1 MRSVANFSLMIEI
14 DSAAL
19 QAAKRAQQAAV
30 ARHASSEKREES
42 KMPEVEVILD
52 HQDVDR
58 PLKPLPQGVPSA
70 VMLDLWHEMIR
81 IKKERDIISSRTAKL
96 VDDTIEALNKENPEA
111 AKAFLAGELPMP
123 EIKEQYDAIQA
134 RTDAAMALFDRIR
147 HIEQYGNEQ
156 PQQKERPQVDDDR
169 VDAIKQKIRR
179 LDDLIYKTGKK
190 LEAGKAKNPSRIAM
204 WREKLSMDEARRDEL
219 KAELK
224 RLQYEAREKR
234 VGKG

>member
-1 MRSVANFSLMIEI
+1 MIEI
-14 DSAAL
+14 DSAAV

-30 ARHASSEKREES
+30 ARHASSEKRQES
-42 KMPEVEVILD
+42 KMPVVEVILD
-52 HQDVDR
+52 QQDLDR
-58 PLKPLPQGVPSA
+58 PLKPLRPGIQSGIVH
-70 VMLDLWHEMIR
+70 DLWHEMIR
-81 IKKERDIISSRTAKL
+81 IKKERDIISSGSAKL
-96 VDDTIEALNKENPEA
+96 VDDIVEALNKENPEA

-134 RTDAAMALFDRIR
+134 RTDAVMALFDRIR

-156 PQQKERPQVDDDR
+156 PQQKERPQVEDDR

-179 LDDLIYKTGKK
+179 LDDLIYKTSKK

-204 WREKLSMDEARRDEL
+204 WREKLSMEEARRDEF

-234 VGKG
+234 SRKG